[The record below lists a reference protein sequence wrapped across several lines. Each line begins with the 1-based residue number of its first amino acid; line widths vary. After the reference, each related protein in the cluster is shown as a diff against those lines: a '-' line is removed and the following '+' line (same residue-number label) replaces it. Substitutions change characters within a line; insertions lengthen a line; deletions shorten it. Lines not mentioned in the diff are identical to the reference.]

1 VDPGEALA
9 RCAFLLERTG
19 APTFKVAAFRR
30 ASDVVRGLEPE
41 VLARI
46 AAAGRLKELPGLGST
61 TSTVVQQALAGGTP
75 QYLAK
80 LEEDAGPLNDEPTV
94 YERFPLPK
102 LDAAAQALLEALR
115 GDCHLHTDWSD
126 GGDALGAMVER
137 AGALGHEYLVV
148 TDHSPRLRVA
158 HGLTPERLEQQRRAI
173 AEWNAD
179 HDGPRVLSGVEVDIL
194 NDGSLDHEPGALE
207 ACDLVVASVHSR
219 LGDEPDVMT
228 PRMVA
233 AVQAP
238 GVDVLGHC
246 TGRLVVG
253 RGRPPS
259 RFDAPAV
266 FAAAAASGRAVE
278 INCRPERLDPPRAL
292 LRQAID
298 AGCLFAVDTDAHS
311 VDQLSWQAFGVARAA
326 EVGIPPDRIVN
337 TWPVERL
344 LAWTAEHRA
353 S

>member
-19 APTFKVAAFRR
+19 QPTFKVAAFRK
-30 ASDVVRGLEPE
+30 ASDTVRGLDPD

-61 TSTVVQQALAGGTP
+61 TTKVVIQALAGGTP
-75 QYLAK
+75 EYLAK
-80 LEEDAGPLNDEPTV
+80 LEDEAGPIGDDPAV

-102 LDAAAQALLEALR
+102 LDAAGQAVLEALR
-115 GDCHLHTDWSD
+115 GDCHMHTDWSD
-126 GGDALGAMVER
+126 GGDALGSMVER
-137 AGALGHEYLVV
+137 AQALGHEYLVV

-173 AEWNAD
+173 AEWNAA
-179 HDGPRVLSGVEVDIL
+179 HDAPRVLTGVEVDIL
-194 NDGSLDHEPGALE
+194 AEGALDHEPEALA

-228 PRMVA
+228 QRMIG
-233 AVQAP
+233 AVESP
-238 GVDVLGHC
+238 GVDILGHC
-246 TGRLVVG
+246 TGRMVVG

-259 RFDAPAV
+259 RFDAQAV
-266 FAAAAASGRAVE
+266 FAAAAASGRAIE

-298 AGCLFAVDTDAHS
+298 AGCLFAIDTDAHA
-311 VDQLSWQAFGVARAA
+311 VEQLSWLPFGCARAA
-326 EVGIPPDRIVN
+326 EVGIPTDRIVN
-337 TWPVERL
+337 TWPLDRL
-344 LAWTAEHRA
+344 LAWTAGHRT

>member
-30 ASDVVRGLEPE
+30 ASDTVRGLEPQ
-41 VLARI
+41 VLERI

-61 TSTVVQQALAGGTP
+61 TTKVVMQALAGGTP
-75 QYLAK
+75 EYLAK
-80 LEEDAGPLNDEPTV
+80 LEDEAGPINDDPAV

-102 LDAAAQALLEALR
+102 LDEAARALLEALR

-126 GGDALGAMVER
+126 GGDALGSMVER
-137 AGALGHEYLVV
+137 AADLGHEYLVV

-158 HGLTPERLEQQRRAI
+158 HGLTAERLEQQRRTI
-173 AEWNAD
+173 AEWNGG
-179 HDGPRVLSGVEVDIL
+179 HDGPQVLTGVEVDIL
-194 NDGSLDHEPGALE
+194 AEGALDHDPDVLAG
-207 ACDLVVASVHSR
+207 CDLVVASVHSR

-228 PRMVA
+228 QRMVA
-233 AVQAP
+233 AVESP
-238 GVDVLGHC
+238 GVDILGHC

-259 RFDAPAV
+259 RFDAATV
-266 FAAAAASGRAVE
+266 FAAAAASGRAIE

-298 AGCLFAVDTDAHS
+298 AGCLFSIDTDAHS
-311 VDQLSWQAFGVARAA
+311 VEQLSWLPFGCERAA
-326 EVGIPPDRIVN
+326 EMGVPTDRIVN
-337 TWPVERL
+337 TWPLDRL
-344 LAWTAEHRA
+344 LAWTAGHRA

>member
-1 VDPGEALA
+1 
-9 RCAFLLERTG
+9 
-19 APTFKVAAFRR
+19 VAAFRKAADTVR
-30 ASDVVRGLEPE
+30 AIEPDVLE
-41 VLARI
+41 RI

-61 TSTVVQQALAGGTP
+61 TTKVVVQALAGGTP
-75 QYLAK
+75 EYLAK
-80 LEEDAGPLNDEPTV
+80 LEDEVGPVNDDPAV
-94 YERFPLPK
+94 NERFPLPQ
-102 LDAAAQALLEALR
+102 LDAAGQALRDAIR

-126 GGDALGAMVER
+126 GGDALGSMVAR
-137 AGALGHEYLVV
+137 AEELGHDYLVV

-158 HGLTPERLEQQRRAI
+158 HGLTPERLQQQRRTI
-173 AEWNAD
+173 AEWNAG
-179 HDGPRVLSGVEVDIL
+179 HDGAQVLSGVEVDIL
-194 NDGSLDHEPGALE
+194 ADGALDHEPDALA

-228 PRMVA
+228 RRMIA
-233 AVQAP
+233 AVETP

-266 FAAAAASGRAVE
+266 FAAAAAAGRAVE

-298 AGCLFAVDTDAHS
+298 AGCVFAIDTDAHS
-311 VDQLSWQAFGVARAA
+311 VEQLSWLPFGCARAA
-326 EVGIPPDRIVN
+326 EVGIPPERIVN
-337 TWPVERL
+337 TWPVDRL
-344 LAWTAEHRA
+344 LAWTAGHRT